1 MSHHAVEMRYCQ
13 QKIDVR
19 AESVQERAFQL
30 WREQMN
36 YQITALIEREG
47 DGYVSR
53 CPELD
58 VTSQG
63 DSIEEARA
71 NLQEAVELFLECA
84 SPEEIEERLHNGMYV
99 TRLEVA
105 VG

>member
-1 MSHHAVEMRYCQ
+1 
-13 QKIDVR
+13 
-19 AESVQERAFQL
+19 
-30 WREQMN
+30 MN

-99 TRLEVA
+99 MRLEVA

>member
-1 MSHHAVEMRYCQ
+1 
-13 QKIDVR
+13 
-19 AESVQERAFQL
+19 
-30 WREQMN
+30 MN

-84 SPEEIEERLHNGMYV
+84 SPEEIEDRLLGTAGDEPPRRGDEILPAEN
-99 TRLEVA
+99 
-105 VG
+105 

>member
-1 MSHHAVEMRYCQ
+1 MSHRVVEMRYCQ

-19 AESVQERAFQL
+19 AESVQERASQL

-71 NLQEAVELFLECA
+71 NLQEAVALFLECA

-99 TRLEVA
+99 TRSAFE
-105 VG
+105 